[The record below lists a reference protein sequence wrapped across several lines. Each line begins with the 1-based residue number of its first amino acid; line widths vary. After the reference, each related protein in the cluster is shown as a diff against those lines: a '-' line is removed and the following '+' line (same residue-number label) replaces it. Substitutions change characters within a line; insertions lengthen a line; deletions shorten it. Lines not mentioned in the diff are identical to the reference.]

1 MTGRQQRLDLP
12 GRTKLRPL
20 EAGTAISFSPSFQ
33 IRGAG
38 GDPVPSLRLDRVNSR
53 ELFATAR
60 HVIFRHMESCPEG
73 PDPIGVVLAEAGRE
87 AGSRGRVVFSV
98 PILLP
103 DEQFIPLELLL
114 ARAQR
119 FAGPRRSRL
128 QVTRPAR

>member
-1 MTGRQQRLDLP
+1 MPGRQQRLDLH

-60 HVIFRHMESCPEG
+60 HVLFRHMESCPEG

-87 AGSRGRVVFSV
+87 DARGRVVFSV

-103 DEQFIPLELLL
+103 EEQFIPLELLL

-119 FAGPRRSRL
+119 FAGSRRSRL